1 MKGGLNRWIETI
13 IKPQEPSETD
23 PETAFKVYEFRE
35 GARLYFTGAKLN
47 ASSRTSKTKVAFKRK
62 KKAVV
67 ASGGC

>member
-13 IKPQEPSETD
+13 IRPKVPVESD
-23 PETAFKVYEFRE
+23 PETAFEVYEFRK
-35 GARLYFTGAKLN
+35 GARLYFTGAKLS
-47 ASSRTSKTKVAFKRK
+47 ASSKASKTKVVFKRK

>member
-13 IKPQEPSETD
+13 IKPQGPSESD

-35 GARLYFTGAKLN
+35 GARLYFTGAKLS
-47 ASSRTSKTKVAFKRK
+47 ASSKAGKTKVVFKRK
-62 KKAVV
+62 KKTVV